1 MKNLIR
7 TFAAACMMLPALTA
21 CEKESE
27 SATAYWKSENQ
38 AYLDSLDNVYKTQG
52 ENGELKRIVPYCDRT
67 TPLYYKVLG
76 ADLGY
81 VGDGNYAL
89 FTDTAVVYYKAKDI
103 TGLVVD
109 SNFSGDYPDPEKDI
123 PSEFAVGGQLA
134 TGSGIIYGW
143 TEILQRMR
151 APKEGS
157 ESKGDFFQV
166 YIPWSLA
173 YGTTGQGDIK
183 GYTVLIFD
191 INLVGIKPL
200 K

>member
-1 MKNLIR
+1 MKKLIR
-7 TFAAACMMLPALTA
+7 TLAATGIMLSALTA
-21 CEKESE
+21 CDKDNES
-27 SATAYWKSENQ
+27 TAAHWKSQNQ
-38 AYLDSLDNVYKTQG
+38 AFLDSLDNVYKTQG

-67 TPLYYKVLG
+67 TPLYYKILG

-81 VGDGNYAL
+81 TGDGNYAL

-109 SNFSGDYPDPEKDI
+109 SNFSGEYPDTSKDI
-123 PSEFAVGGQLA
+123 PSEFAVGGQIA
-134 TGSGIIYGW
+134 SGTGIIYGW

-157 ESKGDFFQV
+157 DSKGDSFEV
-166 YIPWSLA
+166 YIPWSMA
-173 YGTTGQGDIK
+173 YGDGQGDIK
-183 GYTVLIFD
+183 ANTVLIFD